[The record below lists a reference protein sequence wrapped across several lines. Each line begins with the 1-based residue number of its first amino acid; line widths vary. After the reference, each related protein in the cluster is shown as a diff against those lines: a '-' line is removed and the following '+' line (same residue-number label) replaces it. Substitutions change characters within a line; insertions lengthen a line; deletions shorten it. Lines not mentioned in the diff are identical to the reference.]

1 MRSLLLAACLLAL
14 PAVSQAAYTFT
25 IANNTELGI
34 VGIEV
39 SEDGKAWG
47 DFDVGEGIPAGESA
61 EATWAEHTDDSNCE
75 WQFRAEFEDGTTSDA
90 VAFDFCEEDLTI
102 EFE

>member
-14 PAVSQAAYTFT
+14 PAVSQASYKFT
-25 IANNTELGI
+25 IANNTEQAI

-39 SEDGKAWG
+39 SEDGESWG
-47 DFDVGEGIPAGESA
+47 DFDVGSGIPAGSSA

-75 WQFRAEFEDGTTSDA
+75 WHFRAEFADGSQSEA
-90 VAFDFCEEDLTI
+90 VPFDFCEDDLTI

>member
-14 PAVSQAAYTFT
+14 PAVSQASYKFT
-25 IANNTELGI
+25 IENNTDQDI

-39 SEDGKAWG
+39 SEDGETWG
-47 DFDVGEGIPAGESA
+47 DFDVGDGIPAGGSA
-61 EATWAEHTDDSNCE
+61 EATWAEHTDDGNCE
-75 WQFRAEFEDGTTSDA
+75 WMFRAEFEGGTTSEA
-90 VAFDFCEEDLTI
+90 IAFDFCEDDLTI

>member
-1 MRSLLLAACLLAL
+1 MRSLLLAACLFAL

-25 IANNTELGI
+25 IENNTENDI

-39 SEDGKAWG
+39 SEDGKSWG
-47 DFDVGEGIPAGESA
+47 EFEVGEGIPAGSSA
-61 EATWAEHTDDSNCE
+61 EATWSESTDDSNCE

-90 VAFDFCEEDLTI
+90 VAFDFCEDDLTI

>member
-14 PAVSQAAYTFT
+14 PAVSQASYKFT
-25 IANNTELGI
+25 IENNTDQDI

-39 SEDGKAWG
+39 SEDGSSWG
-47 DFDVGEGIPAGESA
+47 EFDVGSGIPAGSSA

-75 WQFRAEFEDGTTSDA
+75 WQFRAEFEDGSVSDA
-90 VAFDFCEEDLTI
+90 VAFDFCEDDLTI
-102 EFE
+102 NFE

>member
-1 MRSLLLAACLLAL
+1 MRSLLLASLLLAL
-14 PAVSQAAYTFT
+14 PAVSQASYKFT
-25 IANNTELGI
+25 IANNTDQDI

-39 SEDGKAWG
+39 SEDGKSWG
-47 DFDVGEGIPAGESA
+47 DFDVGSGIPAGESA
-61 EATWAEHTDDSNCE
+61 EATWAEHTDESNCE
-75 WQFRAEFEDGTTSDA
+75 WMFRAEFEDGSVSEE

>member
-1 MRSLLLAACLLAL
+1 MRPFLLAALLFAV
-14 PAVSQAAYTFT
+14 PAVGQAAYTFT
-25 IANNTELGI
+25 ISNNTDQDI

-39 SEDGKAWG
+39 SEDGESWG
-47 DFDVGEGIPAGESA
+47 EFDVGEGIPAGGSA

-75 WQFRAEFEDGTTSDA
+75 WEFRAEFEDGSVSDA
-90 VAFDFCEEDLTI
+90 VAFDFCEDDLTI